1 MLFQGGVETGRRYRA
16 ISALRNTSGARL
28 VAIDDLAR
36 RGQYNTTFSADDER
50 MTPMREATYTLC
62 PPGDTPESQRIYQ
75 AISQGSIPLL
85 NSHFQRPSIVNWSA
99 LSVPIRI
106 LPDHLG
112 GGLALLN
119 AEEQRAAQWEVWRER
134 RSITC
139 EASNPRFRDYVEKGL
154 RQMLN

>member
-1 MLFQGGVETGRRYRA
+1 MD
-16 ISALRNTSGARL
+16 SL
-28 VAIDDLAR
+28 VAR
-36 RGQYNTTFSADDER
+36 
-50 MTPMREATYTLC
+50 ATQL
-62 PPGDTPESQRIYQ
+62 PIYPSIQ

-85 NSHFQRPSIVNWSA
+85 NAHFQRPSIVNWSA

-106 LPDHLG
+106 LPAHLG

-134 RSITC
+134 SSITC